1 MALDETAAT
10 VELLLEGGGAVE
22 YRLVSCI
29 APPRLLRRERP
40 RRPAPAEVGIADWS
54 PPSRAEL
61 LPPRTRA
68 VKRRRSRHRPA
79 VAAASAVRL
88 ADSWARGEM
97 PIEDS
102 PPRPAE
108 AAEAAEPA
116 EAEGGDGA
124 PPPSRG
130 AAADTAAAGVAPPA
144 ASDDA
149 AASAPAARRSSRRRA
164 ARPLGQARG
173 GAQQRPS
180 SEKEGSGS
188 AVESFLQRSALQ
200 EAVQPLL
207 AAPPAALASTYSR
220 LSPHAKLALLG
231 LLVNAAAETAAAAA
245 AAEAQ
250 QRRWQELDVEGRDA
264 RRGRRRVREAVRAAV
279 EEHFELKP
287 RGKRKGQGGRAE
299 GGRAEAEG
307 DALVQRAK
315 SVVARLAAAG
325 VLGPPALVVSRAEL
339 TASEVAQVRSR

>member
-1 MALDETAAT
+1 
-10 VELLLEGGGAVE
+10 
-22 YRLVSCI
+22 
-29 APPRLLRRERP
+29 
-40 RRPAPAEVGIADWS
+40 
-54 PPSRAEL
+54 
-61 LPPRTRA
+61 
-68 VKRRRSRHRPA
+68 
-79 VAAASAVRL
+79 
-88 ADSWARGEM
+88 
-97 PIEDS
+97 
-102 PPRPAE
+102 
-108 AAEAAEPA
+108 
-116 EAEGGDGA
+116 
-124 PPPSRG
+124 
-130 AAADTAAAGVAPPA
+130 
-144 ASDDA
+144 
-149 AASAPAARRSSRRRA
+149 
-164 ARPLGQARG
+164 
-173 GAQQRPS
+173 
-180 SEKEGSGS
+180 
-188 AVESFLQRSALQ
+188 
-200 EAVQPLL
+200 VQPLL

-264 RRGRRRVREAVRAAV
+264 RRGRRRAREAVRAAV